1 MEKISQSLSKYSRS
15 VNAIRLWSIVMPGRG
30 GKNNYFYS
38 IFQAKMYGD
47 MFSFQV
53 HSFFQIYIYLYD
65 LNCTN
70 F

>member
-1 MEKISQSLSKYSRS
+1 
-15 VNAIRLWSIVMPGRG
+15 MPGRG

-53 HSFFQIYIYLYD
+53 HSFLSNLYL
-65 LNCTN
+65 
-70 F
+70 FI